1 MEDLC
6 FMPATE
12 AAALIRDKK
21 LSPVELMTA
30 VLARIE
36 ALEPQVNAFAALD
49 ANAAMVGAKSAE
61 AALKASDLDIVRRL
75 KIR

>member
-36 ALEPQVNAFAALD
+36 AH
-49 ANAAMVGAKSAE
+49 
-61 AALKASDLDIVRRL
+61 
-75 KIR
+75 